1 MKFIVYNM
9 LFNNNPDA
17 SILSKILIQ
26 QYTYDMM
33 TVKFVTIFFFFINF
47 YKYRSSCFRHRTQYY
62 LILFAIRLPTDI
74 ILRRIM

>member
-33 TVKFVTIFFFFINF
+33 TVKFVTIFFF
-47 YKYRSSCFRHRTQYY
+47 Y
-62 LILFAIRLPTDI
+62 
-74 ILRRIM
+74 